1 MKLRD
6 EDLWVL
12 LLCSLRYAMGRASY
26 VTGEVADMIRRYKS
40 HLTAPQRAQIAGEI
54 RTAVRDAHNGGG
66 FLGMKMDED
75 GWVRL
80 AEEMEGEKP

>member
-26 VTGEVADMIRRYKS
+26 VTAEVARLIRHYKL

-54 RTAVRDAHNGGG
+54 RTAIREAHNGGG
-66 FLGMKMDED
+66 FLGMRMDED

-80 AEEMEGEKP
+80 AEELEQP